1 MNKILIGFSN
11 SKSSLAKFIEKYKLG
26 INISPNEDNLDSK
39 LQILEDKE
47 YIDQIYKNIS
57 EINNKFANVD
67 AIADQYIKLI

>member
-67 AIADQYIKLI
+67 AIANQYIKLI

>member
-39 LQILEDKE
+39 LQTLEDKE